1 MNRVGWFLALWGV
14 GVVCAGWCAGQEAS
28 GAPGA
33 TPTVQVNVNRV
44 LVPVVVRDAQGHLV
58 GDLKQADFQVLDD
71 GKPRSLSG
79 FSVERRAVV
88 GGKAASD
95 PDGVDT
101 PNLVG
106 DSGGN
111 GTGQIAVAPSGL
123 PDRITVFLFDDLH
136 IAAEDLSP
144 VKKAASGVLAEV
156 VTGSDMAAV
165 VTLSGAVNSGL
176 TRNRE
181 KLQAALEN
189 VQARGPYRTDKAEC
203 PRIGYYQADLIV
215 NKNDAT
221 ALDDLTRQVLNC
233 NPGIDPKRDFEIAQ
247 RQADSMARQAL
258 NMGRQDLQ
266 TTYTNLGE
274 FVRRMAK
281 LPGQRTLVVVSP
293 GFVPLEADSLMQES
307 QVIDLAAQ
315 SNVTISAIDAR
326 GLYTTELDASQHS
339 PNLSTQQLQGDY
351 RRTGMMIAGNA
362 MGALADGTGGTFF
375 ENSNDLAAGFRR
387 VADAPDVVYL
397 LELSLDGVKADGAY
411 HKLKV
416 KVDREGVSVQARR
429 GYFMAKEAK
438 KKE

>member
-1 MNRVGWFLALWGV
+1 
-14 GVVCAGWCAGQEAS
+14 
-28 GAPGA
+28 
-33 TPTVQVNVNRV
+33 V

-58 GDLKQADFQVLDD
+58 GDLKRADFQVLDD

-79 FSVERRAVV
+79 FSVERRAVA
-88 GGKAASD
+88 GGKAASGA
-95 PDGVDT
+95 DGVDT

-106 DSGGN
+106 NPAENSAAKFA
-111 GTGQIAVAPSGL
+111 TQPSGL

-136 IAAEDLSP
+136 IAAEDLSR
-144 VKKAASGVLAEV
+144 VKQAASGVLAEV

-181 KLQAALEN
+181 KLQAALES

-203 PRIGYYQADLIV
+203 PRIEYYQADLIV
-215 NKNDAT
+215 NKNDAA

-375 ENSNDLAAGFRR
+375 ENSNDLAAGFMR
-387 VADAPDVVYL
+387 VADAPEVVYL

-438 KKE
+438 K

>member
-1 MNRVGWFLALWGV
+1 MDRMGWFLAL
-14 GVVCAGWCAGQEAS
+14 CAMGLICSGRCAGQEAS
-28 GAPGA
+28 GPPGT
-33 TPTVQVNVNRV
+33 TPSVQVNVNRV
-44 LVPVVVRDAQGHLV
+44 LVPVVVRDARGHLV
-58 GDLKQADFQVLDD
+58 GDLKREDFQVLDD
-71 GKPRSLSG
+71 GRPRSLSG
-79 FSVERRAVV
+79 FSVERRAAAD
-88 GGKAASD
+88 GKAGNGAN
-95 PDGVDT
+95 GVDT

-106 DSGGN
+106 DSAGN
-111 GTGQIAVAPSGL
+111 ATGHIAAAPTGL

-136 IAAEDLSP
+136 IAAEDLSR

-176 TRNRE
+176 TRDRE
-181 KLQAALEN
+181 KLQAALMS
-189 VQARGPYRTDKAEC
+189 VQAREPYRTDKAEC
-203 PRIGYYQADLIV
+203 QRIEYYQADLIV
-215 NKNDAT
+215 NKHDAT

-233 NPGIDPKRDFEIAQ
+233 NPGIDPQRDLEIAQ

-315 SNVTISAIDAR
+315 SNVTIRAIDAR

-339 PNLSTQQLQGDY
+339 PNLSTQQLQEDY

-375 ENSNDLAAGFRR
+375 DNSNDLAAGFRG
-387 VADAPDVVYL
+387 VADAPEVVYL
-397 LELSLDGVKADGAY
+397 LELSVDGVKSDGAY

-416 KVDREGVSVQARR
+416 IVDRKDVSVQARR
-429 GYFMAKEAK
+429 GYFMAKAE

>member
-1 MNRVGWFLALWGV
+1 
-14 GVVCAGWCAGQEAS
+14 
-28 GAPGA
+28 
-33 TPTVQVNVNRV
+33 VQVNVNRV

-58 GDLKQADFQVLDD
+58 GDLKAEDFQVLDD
-71 GKPRSLSG
+71 GKARGLTG
-79 FSVERRAVV
+79 FSVERHV
-88 GGKAASD
+88 AASGD
-95 PDGVDT
+95 AGSRNAGSGSAGSGAADGVDT

-106 DSGGN
+106 DAGGN
-111 GTGQIAVAPSGL
+111 GADRVAAAPSGL

-136 IAAEDLSP
+136 IAAEDLSR
-144 VKKAASGVLAEV
+144 VKKAASGVLADV

-176 TRNRE
+176 TRDRE
-181 KLQAALEN
+181 KLQASLMS
-189 VQARGPYRTDKAEC
+189 VQVRGTYQTNKAEC
-203 PRIGYYQADLIV
+203 PRIDYYQADLIV

-233 NPGIDPKRDFEIAQ
+233 NPGIDPQRDLEIAQ

-258 NMGRQDLQ
+258 AMGRQDLQ

-274 FVRRMAK
+274 FVQRMAK

-293 GFVPLEADSLMQES
+293 GFVPLEADALREES
-307 QVIDLAAQ
+307 QVIEMAAQ

-339 PNLSTQQLQGDY
+339 PNLRTQQVQGDY
-351 RRTGMMIAGNA
+351 RRTKMMIAGSA

-375 ENSNDLAAGFRR
+375 DNSNDLAAGFTR
-387 VADAPDVVYL
+387 VAEAPEVVYL

-416 KVDREGVSVQARR
+416 KVDREGVEVQARR
-429 GYFMAKEAK
+429 GYFMAKAK
-438 KKE
+438 KQ